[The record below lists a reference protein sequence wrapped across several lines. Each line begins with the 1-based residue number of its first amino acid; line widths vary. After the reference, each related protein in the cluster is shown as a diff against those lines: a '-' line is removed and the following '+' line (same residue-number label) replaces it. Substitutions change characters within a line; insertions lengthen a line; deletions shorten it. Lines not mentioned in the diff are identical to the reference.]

1 MTITLRNYQEDLV
14 KNARANFIAG
24 KRNQLLVLPTGGG
37 KTVCFSYM
45 AGAAKAKGLRV
56 WILAHRVEL
65 LEQISRTLDSF
76 NVEHAM
82 IAAGYP
88 GNRHAQ
94 VQVASVFTLARRL
107 DRYDPADLII
117 CDEAHHAIAAST
129 WGNVIKA
136 CPNARLLGV
145 TATPVRLSGEGLN
158 DLFECMVQGPTVKQ
172 LIEMGALSPYRLFA
186 PAGVD
191 LSGVHT
197 KMGDF
202 VRSELVDAMNKRSI
216 TGDAV
221 AHYQRLAPGKRA
233 ICFCCSVEHAENV
246 AAQFRE
252 AGITASSIDGGM
264 DKVLRQQVLASF
276 SSGDI
281 LVLTSCDLVSE
292 GFDVPAIEAAILLR
306 PTKSLG
312 LYLQQ
317 VGRAL
322 RIFPGKDEAIILDH
336 ANAVR
341 THGFPDDDRAWSLQG
356 SEKRKNAKKSEIPVK
371 SCPQC
376 FATVPSA
383 VTHCGCGH
391 EFQVVS
397 REIEEVEGD
406 LVEMTAEAREQLRQQ
421 AIKQKKQDQ
430 GRAQTFEDLVKIGRA
445 RGIKRV
451 ELWARHIL
459 RARAAKE
466 AQRR

>member
-1 MTITLRNYQEDLV
+1 MTITLRNYQNKLIEDT
-14 KNARANFIAG
+14 RANFIAG
-24 KRNQLLVLPTGGG
+24 KRRQLLVLPTGGG

-45 AGAAKAKGLRV
+45 AGAAKDKGLRV

-65 LEQISRTLDSF
+65 LEQISRTLSGF
-76 NVEHAM
+76 NVEHGM

-88 GNRHAQ
+88 GNWRAQ

-107 DRYDPADLII
+107 DRYQPADLII
-117 CDEAHHAIAAST
+117 VDEAHHAIAAST
-129 WGNVIKA
+129 WGSVIKA

-145 TATPVRLSGEGLN
+145 TATPIRLSGEGLN
-158 DLFECMVQGPTVKQ
+158 DLFECMVQGPTVKE
-172 LIEMGALSPYRLFA
+172 LIDMNALSPYRLFA

-221 AHYQRLAPGKRA
+221 SHYQRLAPGKRA
-233 ICFCCSVEHAENV
+233 ICFCCSIEHAENV

-252 AGITASSIDGGM
+252 AGITAASIDGSM

-292 GFDVPAIEAAILLR
+292 GFDVPAIEVAILLR

-341 THGFPDDDRAWSLQG
+341 THGFPDDDRDWSLLG
-356 SEKRKNAKKSEIPVK
+356 SEKRKNTKKSETPVK
-371 SCPQC
+371 SCPVC

-383 VTHCGCGH
+383 VTDCQCGH
-391 EFQVVS
+391 HFEPVA

-406 LVEMTAEAREQLRQQ
+406 LVEMTKEARDQLREQ
-421 AIKQKKQDQ
+421 AIKQRKMEQ
-430 GRAQTFEDLVKIGRA
+430 GRSQTEADLIRIGYA
-445 RGIKRV
+445 RGMKRP
-451 ELWARHIL
+451 ELWARHVL

-466 AQRR
+466 AQK

>member
-1 MTITLRNYQEDLV
+1 MTITLRNYQDDLV

-24 KRNQLLVLPTGGG
+24 KRRQLLVLPTGGG

-45 AGAAKAKGLRV
+45 AGAAKSKGLRV

-65 LEQISRTLDSF
+65 LEQISRTLTSF
-76 NVEHAM
+76 NVDHAM

-117 CDEAHHAIAAST
+117 VDEAHHAIAAST

-158 DLFECMVQGPTVKQ
+158 DLFECMVQGPTVKE
-172 LIEMGALSPYRLFA
+172 LIDMKALSPYRLFA

-202 VRSELVDAMNKRSI
+202 VRSELVEAMNKRSI

-221 AHYQRLAPGKRA
+221 AHYKRLAPGKRA

-252 AGITASSIDGGM
+252 AGITAASIDGSM

-292 GFDVPAIEAAILLR
+292 GFDVPAIEVAILLR

-356 SEKRKNAKKSEIPVK
+356 SEKRKNAKKSEVPVK
-371 SCPQC
+371 GCPVC

-383 VTHCGCGH
+383 VTHCSCGH
-391 EFQVVS
+391 EFQVVA

-406 LVEMTAEAREQLRQQ
+406 LVEMTPEARAQLREK
-421 AIKQKKQDQ
+421 AIKQRKQEQ
-430 GRAQTFEDLVKIGRA
+430 GRSQTFEDLVRIGKA
-445 RGIKRV
+445 RGMKRA
-451 ELWARHIL
+451 ELWAKHVL

-466 AQRR
+466 AQKR